1 MRKFLALPLV
11 LLATPV
17 IAQDRHPAPSA
28 DQRVAAVGDALS
40 DPAVQ
45 ESAAI
50 FVGALADALLDTH
63 VGPIARYTDPRDGVR
78 PNDTLRDVI
87 TRDDPAFERH
97 LHDGTRGAVAAT
109 GQAARDAAAMTAE
122 INATAARLRRA
133 LGAASAALDDSHRDN

>member
-1 MRKFLALPLV
+1 MRSLLVVPLI
-11 LLATPV
+11 LLATP
-17 IAQDRHPAPSA
+17 ALAHERHPAPPT
-28 DQRVAAVGDALS
+28 DQRLAAVGDALS
-40 DPAVQ
+40 NPAVQ
-45 ESAAI
+45 ESAAA

-87 TRDDPAFERH
+87 TRDDPQFQRR

-109 GQAARDAAAMTAE
+109 GQAARDAATMTAE
-122 INATAARLRRA
+122 INATAARLRRV